1 MKIYFYGA
9 SCKLNELLESER
21 GSVQILSAKR
31 EYFIRTF
38 FRLCIGLYCNNDF
51 YSISTIRPTL
61 SKEMLFVL
69 CSIRWYLLEL

>member
-21 GSVQILSAKR
+21 GSVQNVNTSFGL
-31 EYFIRTF
+31 FL
-38 FRLCIGLYCNNDF
+38 RLCIGLYCNKDF

-61 SKEMLFVL
+61 SKEMIFVL